1 MTTLQNG
8 DVQLSVR
15 QITKEFSGVRVLND
29 INIDVRTGEVFG
41 ILGENGAGKST
52 LLKIICGVYTPTS
65 GSLVLKGETVS
76 ITTPMKAKRLGI
88 SMIPQEFN
96 LIPTL
101 TVFENIFLGSEIKS
115 GFLLN
120 KRQMREKTAQLL
132 SELNT
137 ELSPDALIGNLSV
150 AEKQM
155 VEIAKALVHESDIL
169 IMDEPTTVLTT
180 VEVKVLFDLI
190 ERLKEKNVT
199 MLFISHKLN
208 EVKQICDRILVLRD
222 GDQIC
227 VNNIDD
233 VDEQDMAKKMVGREL
248 SQVFPE
254 KLNPADEEVL
264 RVEHLSDAKLLDD
277 VSFNLKRGEVLG
289 FAGLIGAGRTEMAEC
304 IMGLRHRTSGD
315 IYVKGEK
322 AQIQTPLDSL
332 TYRLGYLSEDR
343 KGKGLLM
350 HFGIPENVSLISLAK
365 YTRIFINKRREQ
377 KSSDNYIEQFD
388 IKAASLKADLEF
400 FSGGNQQKVYLAKW
414 MDTDPFILI
423 LDEPTRG
430 IDVNAKK
437 EIYHFINSL
446 VKKGVSCILISSEL
460 EEIIGLCT
468 RVLVMREGRITGEM
482 EGEHINEEE
491 IMFSAAGVGDNKLK
505 PQELAEENV

>member
-1 MTTLQNG
+1 MESQG
-8 DVQLSVR
+8 DALLSVT
-15 QITKEFSGVRVLND
+15 QIIKEFSGVRVLND
-29 INIDVRTGEVFG
+29 INIDIRQGEVFG

-65 GSLVLKGETVS
+65 GAITLRGTPVS
-76 ITTPMKAKRLGI
+76 ITSPMKAKRMGI

-101 TVFENIFLGSEIKS
+101 TVFENIFLGSEIKN
-115 GFLLN
+115 GVLLN
-120 KRQMREKTAQLL
+120 KKAMREKTSSLL
-132 SELNT
+132 AELKT
-137 ELSPDALIGNLSV
+137 DLSPDSLIANLSV

-169 IMDEPTTVLTT
+169 IMDEPTTVLTS
-180 VEVKVLFDLI
+180 VEVTVLFDLI
-190 ERLKEKNVT
+190 ARLKEKNVT
-199 MLFISHKLN
+199 ILFISHKLN
-208 EVKQICDRILVLRD
+208 EVKRICDRILVLRD

-227 VNNIDD
+227 INEIDE

-248 SQVFPE
+248 SQVFPDKSVPE
-254 KLNPADEEVL
+254 DEEVL
-264 RVEHLSDAKLLDD
+264 RVENLSDLKFLQNI
-277 VSFNLKRGEVLG
+277 SFSLKKGELLG
-289 FAGLIGAGRTEMAEC
+289 FSGLIGAGRTELAEC
-304 IMGLRHRTSGD
+304 IMGLRPRSSGD
-315 IYVKGEK
+315 IFVKGEK
-322 AQIQTPLDSL
+322 AQINSPLDALSYKL
-332 TYRLGYLSEDR
+332 AYMSEDR

-350 HFGIPENVSLISLAK
+350 HFGIPENISLISLAK
-365 YTRIFINKRREQ
+365 YTNVFINKKKVQ
-377 KSSDNYIEQFD
+377 QSADDYIDAFD
-388 IKAASLKADLEF
+388 IKAASLKAELDY
-400 FSGGNQQKVYLAKW
+400 FSGGNQQKVYLSKW

-446 VKKGVSCILISSEL
+446 VTRGVSCILISSEL

-482 EGEHINEEE
+482 EGDHINEEE
-491 IMFSAAGVGDNKLK
+491 IMFSAAGVRDINQRNK
-505 PQELAEENV
+505 EGSSEIH

>member
-1 MTTLQNG
+1 METQGEAL
-8 DVQLSVR
+8 LSVT
-15 QITKEFSGVRVLND
+15 QIIKEFSGVRVLND
-29 INIDVRTGEVFG
+29 INIDIRQGEVFG

-65 GSLVLKGETVS
+65 GAIKLRGTPVS
-76 ITTPMKAKRLGI
+76 ITNPMKAKRLGI

-115 GFLLN
+115 GVLLN
-120 KRQMREKTAQLL
+120 KKAMREKTSSLL
-132 SELNT
+132 AELKT
-137 ELSPDALIGNLSV
+137 DLSPDALIANLSV

-169 IMDEPTTVLTT
+169 IMDEPTTVLTS
-180 VEVKVLFDLI
+180 VEVTVLFDLI
-190 ERLKEKNVT
+190 ARLKQKNVT
-199 MLFISHKLN
+199 ILFISHKLN
-208 EVKQICDRILVLRD
+208 EVKRICDRILVLRD
-222 GDQIC
+222 GDQIA
-227 VNNIDD
+227 VNEIDE

-248 SQVFPE
+248 SQVFPDKSVPE
-254 KLNPADEEVL
+254 DEEVL
-264 RVEHLSDAKLLDD
+264 RVENLSDPKFLENINF
-277 VSFNLKRGEVLG
+277 SLKKGELLG
-289 FAGLIGAGRTEMAEC
+289 FSGLIGAGRTELAEC
-304 IMGLRHRTSGD
+304 IMGLRTRSSGD
-315 IYVKGEK
+315 IFVKGEK
-322 AQIQTPLDSL
+322 AQISSPLDALSYKL
-332 TYRLGYLSEDR
+332 AYMSEDR

-350 HFGIPENVSLISLAK
+350 YFGIPENISLISLSK
-365 YTRIFINKRREQ
+365 YTNLFINKKVVQ
-377 KSSDNYIEQFD
+377 QSADNYIDKFD
-388 IKAASLKADLEF
+388 IKAASLKAPLDY
-400 FSGGNQQKVYLAKW
+400 FSGGNQQKVYLSKW

-446 VKKGVSCILISSEL
+446 VTQGVSCILISSEL

-482 EGEHINEEE
+482 VGDHINEEE
-491 IMFSAAGVGDNKLK
+491 IMFSAAGVRDINQRNK
-505 PQELAEENV
+505 EGSSEIH